1 MIFGISLASKWCVL
15 FQCTT
20 VGANTLVD
28 EFTAILSLLA
38 VVLVCSPCNTINLV
52 GRISMARVPLQY
64 K

>member
-15 FQCTT
+15 FQCTK

-52 GRISMARVPLQY
+52 GRISMAQIGRAHF
-64 K
+64 